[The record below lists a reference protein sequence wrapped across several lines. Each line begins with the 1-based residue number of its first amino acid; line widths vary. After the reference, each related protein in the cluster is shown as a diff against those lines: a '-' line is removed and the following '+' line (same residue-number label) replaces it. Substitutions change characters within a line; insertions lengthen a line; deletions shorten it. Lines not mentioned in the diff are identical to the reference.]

1 MIKRLKN
8 FFQFLQFSSSADKYS
23 GQINKWHAKKKF
35 EHEQLSWPE
44 QNQDLCNELEDTYY
58 QYFIGVNSLL
68 NTQLNTFEQNV
79 INSLEKALKQNYAF
93 AEDIPRLPD
102 VIPRLIHLF
111 RDTNFTWK
119 EVAHEIALDP
129 VFLVGIVK
137 IANSPA
143 YNLQA
148 EADQLEHILV
158 QLGLQ
163 EVKKVMMKVALKP
176 ILDVEGGYFLKHS
189 GTKIWVHS
197 IKSAEAC
204 ASLANSYHEEV
215 FNAYL
220 VGLIHNLGQTIIVTK
235 MNDAEDFSV
244 PRSLLFKEQLLD
256 IAKQISLII
265 AQSWD
270 MDESIIDALN
280 EQRYKNPAEIKS
292 ALGQILCE
300 GSAVSKQHILVF
312 ENRWQITVDRAEDS
326 TVDKT
331 GNEFEEAYHKLDSID
346 FS

>member
-1 MIKRLKN
+1 MGLIKQLKSFFQTVQDSNLANEHSEKIKRGRGKRAPAN
-8 FFQFLQFSSSADKYS
+8 VC
-23 GQINKWHAKKKF
+23 I
-35 EHEQLSWPE
+35 SWPE
-44 QNQDLCNELEDTYY
+44 NNQDWCNELEDTYY

-68 NTQLNTFEQNV
+68 DVKLNTFELNV
-79 INSLEKALKQNYAF
+79 INALKKALKQNYLF

-111 RDTNFTWK
+111 KDSNFTWK
-119 EVAHEIALDP
+119 QVAHEISLDP

-143 YNLQA
+143 YNLQV
-148 EADQLEHILV
+148 EADELEHILV

-176 ILDVEGGYFLKHS
+176 ILDVEGGFFLKHS

-204 ASLANSYHEEV
+204 ATLANLYHEEA

-220 VGLIHNLGQTIIVTK
+220 AGLIHNLGLTIVVQK

-244 PRSLLFKEQLLD
+244 PRSIQFKDQLLSYS
-256 IAKQISLII
+256 KQISIRI

-270 MDESIIDALN
+270 MDESIINALSEQLYPDAA
-280 EQRYKNPAEIKS
+280 QIQS
-292 ALGQILCE
+292 VLGQVLYE
-300 GSAVSKQHILVF
+300 GSAVSKKHILAS
-312 ENRWQITVDRAEDS
+312 ENRWQLTTPITKDTTES
-326 TVDKT
+326 
-331 GNEFEEAYHKLDSID
+331 EFDQAYNKLDSIT
-346 FS
+346 FN